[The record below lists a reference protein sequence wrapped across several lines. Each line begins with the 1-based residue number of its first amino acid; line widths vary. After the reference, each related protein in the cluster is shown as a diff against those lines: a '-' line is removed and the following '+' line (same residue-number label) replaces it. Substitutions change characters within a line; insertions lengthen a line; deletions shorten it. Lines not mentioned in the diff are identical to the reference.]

1 LETDGVGSVR
11 DALFSFKE
19 HANGFSGFFNVTTER
34 SVPEAVVDL
43 LEDSSGDVL
52 DDDDGDEGMEISEPV
67 PTVKLTG
74 VQKSEKRLAAGDSP
88 FFLPAKRLKTNTTTS
103 VSVRDATRNTGG
115 SRLVPSVTP
124 KPGGVTRTRLSVP
137 VAPVTSVTSREK
149 KTTTTRV
156 AEITAREPI
165 AIGAARAK
173 VALEMSRSGASARGP
188 VIANRVVAPKSK
200 STDLVGDILRNM
212 RK

>member
-1 LETDGVGSVR
+1 
-11 DALFSFKE
+11 
-19 HANGFSGFFNVTTER
+19 
-34 SVPEAVVDL
+34 
-43 LEDSSGDVL
+43 
-52 DDDDGDEGMEISEPV
+52 
-67 PTVKLTG
+67 
-74 VQKSEKRLAAGDSP
+74 
-88 FFLPAKRLKTNTTTS
+88 
-103 VSVRDATRNTGG
+103 
-115 SRLVPSVTP
+115 
-124 KPGGVTRTRLSVP
+124 LSVP

-156 AEITAREPI
+156 AEITARERI

-173 VALEMSRSGASARGP
+173 AALALSRGGASARGP